1 MVRKLLPTCCTM
13 KVNELKGA
21 LLKRFAGEMETA
33 NGNNDNNL
41 ATSPLIHSDDVP
53 EMQTTRVI
61 DFFTLDELTVI
72 VLLCVLL
79 TVVSDL

>member
-1 MVRKLLPTCCTM
+1 M

-41 ATSPLIHSDDVP
+41 ATSPQPALSFIRMMSLKCRRP
-53 EMQTTRVI
+53 G
-61 DFFTLDELTVI
+61 
-72 VLLCVLL
+72 
-79 TVVSDL
+79 